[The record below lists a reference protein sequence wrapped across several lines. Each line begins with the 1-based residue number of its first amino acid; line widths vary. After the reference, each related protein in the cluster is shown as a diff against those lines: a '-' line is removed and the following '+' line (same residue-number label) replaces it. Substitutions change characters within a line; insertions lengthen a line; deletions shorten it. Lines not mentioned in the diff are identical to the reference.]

1 MMIRKPGKHI
11 SPKEC
16 AGAKGSWNILLGCSL
31 FLMIGVMLSLPGCKD
46 KKERTPVLFKV
57 LDHKSTGIDFQNTLS
72 YSNEFNLF
80 KYIYFYNGSGVGAGD
95 FNNDGKIDLFFGSNQ
110 GQSRLYLNKGEM
122 KFSDVTIAAGIPND
136 GGWTTGISVVDINN
150 DSLLDVY
157 VCRVGKFETLE
168 GKNLLL
174 INKGLDKNGV
184 PVFKDEALAY
194 GLDFTGFSTHASFFD
209 YDMDGDLDMY
219 LLNHSVHQ
227 NGTFKPR
234 NEFLNTYHPLSGDR
248 IFRNDNGKFTD
259 ITRQTG
265 IQSSAIG
272 YGLGIVVSDINL
284 DGYPDVYIGNDFHEN
299 DYLYINQRNGT
310 YRDECTERMMHT
322 SQYSM
327 GVDAADINNDGWPE
341 IISADMLPADPYIL
355 KRSLGEDAYD
365 IFNFKIKSGY
375 GYQFTRNNLQYN
387 RRNGLFSEIGLYS
400 GIAATDWSWA
410 PLWMDFDNDGL
421 KDLFVSNGI
430 PKRMN
435 DIDYINFVSNSEIQ
449 ERITTN
455 TMEDKNI
462 ALINKFPEIKL
473 LNKFYS
479 NNNDLS
485 FTDQEQQIEGSEDTY
500 SNGAA
505 YADLD
510 NDGDLDIIVNN
521 IDERALIYENQAVKD
536 KVAGSISLTLKGPS
550 QNINAVGSKLI
561 LFSGSNVRTYE
572 KYPVRGFMS
581 SMEIPLQAGLRNTK
595 IDSLFLVWPDN
606 KYQRLTADSSITSLI
621 CVYNDSLPLFDYGR
635 LTNFVN
641 NVTVPV
647 SDVTNQV
654 QLHYRHTENHFVEF
668 DREGLIPHM
677 YSTEGP
683 AVAIGD
689 VNNDGLED
697 IYLGSA
703 RNKAAELFLQQAN
716 GTFQRSYQAVFRADS
731 SYETTAAVWADVNND
746 GLVDLI
752 AASGGNEYYGA
763 DAHNTPRVYLNS
775 QTHELTVKNKAF
787 DSLYLTAST
796 IAAHDFTGDGFVDLF
811 IGAKTVP
818 WDYGKNPTSF
828 LLANDGQ
835 GHFTD
840 VTAKYTDG
848 GIDGFITQAQW
859 IDMNGDKHLD
869 LLCSYDWGRPTV
881 FLYNNGKFKKQEL
894 ADKSGWWNFL
904 LPYDIDNDGDM
915 DLVGGNL
922 GTNTRLK
929 ATKEKPVQLYYN
941 DFDNNGKKEQ
951 VLTYFING
959 KQIPFANKSE
969 LEKQMPVMKKKF
981 LYAEDFAKASL
992 TDLFGS
998 EKLQQATQ
1006 LSADYFY
1013 NSVFINQGNLK
1024 FDVVALP
1031 FEAQFSEM
1039 KSAAIIQANNDNL
1052 PDILL
1057 MGNYYENNIEMG
1069 RYDADYGTILIN
1081 KGRGQFTTS
1090 TMNGLAIK
1098 GQVRSINP
1106 LRIGKKEV
1114 FLLACNN
1121 DSARVISFQKP

>member
-1 MMIRKPGKHI
+1 MHKKASEHITSIR
-11 SPKEC
+11 C
-16 AGAKGSWNILLGCSL
+16 AGADSRRRTLLNYCMPLLMMGILAISGCNNR
-31 FLMIGVMLSLPGCKD
+31 KD
-46 KKERTPVLFKV
+46 QSAALFKV
-57 LDHKSTGIDFQNTLS
+57 LDHGETGIDFENKLS

-110 GQSRLYLNKGEM
+110 GQSRLFINRGGM
-122 KFSDVTIAAGIPND
+122 KFNDETVAAGIPND

-150 DSLLDVY
+150 DSLLDIY
-157 VCRVGKFETLE
+157 VCRVGKFETLQ

-174 INKGLDKNGV
+174 INQGLDKNGI
-184 PVFKDEALAY
+184 PSFKDEAPVY
-194 GLDFTGFSTHASFFD
+194 GLDFSGFSTHASFFD

-248 IFRNDNGKFTD
+248 IFRNDDGRFTD

-284 DGYPDVYIGNDFHEN
+284 DGYPDIYIGNDFHEN

-310 YRDECTERMMHT
+310 YRDECNERMMHT

-400 GIAATDWSWA
+400 GVAATDWSWA

-421 KDLFVSNGI
+421 KDLFISNGI

-455 TMEDKNI
+455 TLEDKNI
-462 ALINKFPEIKL
+462 SLISKFPEIKL
-473 LNKFYS
+473 PNKFYS
-479 NNNDLS
+479 NNSDLS
-485 FTDQEQQIEGSEDTY
+485 FTDKEQQIEGNEDTY

-521 IDERALIYENQAVKD
+521 IDAQALIYENLAVKNQQ
-536 KVAGSISLTLKGPS
+536 VGSISIQLKGPAK
-550 QNINAVGSKLI
+550 NINAIGSRLI
-561 LFSGSNVRTYE
+561 LFSGDNIRTYE

-581 SMEIPLQAGLRNTK
+581 SMEIPLQAGIRNTK

-606 KYQRLTADSSITSLI
+606 KYQRLAVDSTTSNIT
-621 CVYNDSLPLFDYGR
+621 CVYNDALPVFDYAR
-635 LTNFVN
+635 ITNFASN
-641 NVTVPV
+641 LTPPV
-647 SDVTNQV
+647 IDITDEVKLQ
-654 QLHYRHTENHFVEF
+654 YRHIENHFVEF

-689 VNNDGLED
+689 MNRDGLED
-697 IYLGSA
+697 VYIGSA
-703 RNKAAELFLQQAN
+703 RSKAAELFVQHAS
-716 GTFQRSYQAVFRADS
+716 GTFSRMRQPAFSLDS
-731 SYETTAAVWADVNND
+731 NYETTAAVWADVNND
-746 GLVDLI
+746 GFIDLI

-763 DAHNTPRVYLNS
+763 DAHNTPRVYLNN
-775 QTHELTVKNKAF
+775 QANELIQKKDAF
-787 DSLYLTAST
+787 DSLYMTAST
-796 IAAHDFTGDGFVDLF
+796 MCAYDFTGDGFVDLF

-818 WDYGKNPTSF
+818 WDYGKNPSSF
-828 LLANDGQ
+828 LLANDGH
-835 GHFTD
+835 GHFSD
-840 VTAKYTDG
+840 VTTKYTEEG
-848 GIDGFITQAQW
+848 KINGFVTQAQW
-859 IDMNGDKHLD
+859 IDMNGDQHKD

-881 FLYNNGKFKKQEL
+881 FLYINGKYKKQEL
-894 ADKSGWWNFL
+894 TDKNGWWNFL
-904 LPYDIDNDGDM
+904 LPCDVDNDGDM
-915 DLVGGNL
+915 DLVAGNL
-922 GTNTRLK
+922 GTNSRLK
-929 ATKEKPVQLYYN
+929 ATKQEPVQLYYN

-951 VLTYFING
+951 VLTYFLNG

-969 LEKQMPVMKKKF
+969 LEKQMPVLKKKF
-981 LYAEDFAKASL
+981 LYAGDFAKASL
-992 TDLFGS
+992 TELFGS
-998 EKLQQATQ
+998 EKLQEAGQ

-1013 NSVFINQGNLK
+1013 NAVLINQGNMRY
-1024 FDVVALP
+1024 DVVALP
-1031 FEAQFSEM
+1031 FEAQLSEM
-1039 KSAAIIQANNDNL
+1039 KSATIIKANNDEL

-1081 KGRGQFTTS
+1081 KGNGQFTTS
-1090 TMNGLAIK
+1090 SLNGLAIK

-1106 LRIGKKEV
+1106 IKIGNKEA

-1121 DSARVISFQKP
+1121 DSARVISFR